1 MAAVKRL
8 AQAAFVV
15 LVLTFGARL
24 VARHWAELR
33 EVSAALSPAWAPIL
47 LSCGIVLLSY
57 TVLIATWQAMLRAWG
72 SSIAAGEGARIW
84 FVSNLGRYVP
94 GKVWQ
99 IGAMGVMAQRVGVAP
114 EAAVGSSLVIAVV
127 NILAGFAVAALTGR
141 EVVQLLGVHGAALS
155 GPILLLVLGTL
166 SLPWTLAPALRLLG
180 RLTRRQVVEPRLPVS
195 AIVVAF
201 LGCALAWALY
211 GIAFRQLALGLFP
224 AATAG
229 EAGPYVAVFTL
240 SYLAGFLALFAPGG
254 IGVREVSLGA
264 LFVGTGLSTAAEAT
278 VLVLASR
285 LWLTVL
291 EILPGLFFLAWP
303 RSRATL
309 RESAPPTT

>member
-1 MAAVKRL
+1 MRATWRV
-8 AQAAFVV
+8 AQALFVLAV
-15 LVLTFGARL
+15 LGFAARL

-33 EVSAALSPAWAPIL
+33 ALSASLTPAWGAIAW
-47 LSCGIVLLSY
+47 SCGIVLVSY
-57 TVLIATWQAMLRAWG
+57 AVLIATWQAMLRAWG
-72 SSIAAGEGARIW
+72 SPIGALDGARIW
-84 FVSNLGRYVP
+84 FVSNLGRYLP

-99 IGAMGVMAQRVGVAP
+99 IAAMGVMAQRVGVAP

-127 NILAGFAVAALTGR
+127 NILAGFSVAALTGAETYR
-141 EVVQLLGVHGAALS
+141 LLGIAGPALW
-155 GPILLLVLGTL
+155 GPIVLLVVGTL

-180 RLTRRQVVEPRLPVS
+180 RLTKRQIVEPRLPVS
-195 AIVVAF
+195 AIAVAF

-211 GIAFRQLALGLFP
+211 GVAFQELSIGLIP
-224 AATAG
+224 GAGAG

-264 LFVGTGLSTAAEAT
+264 LLVGTGLSTAAEAT

-285 LWLTVL
+285 LWLTLL
-291 EILPGLFFLAWP
+291 EILPGLMFLAWP

-309 RESAPPTT
+309 RESVPPTT